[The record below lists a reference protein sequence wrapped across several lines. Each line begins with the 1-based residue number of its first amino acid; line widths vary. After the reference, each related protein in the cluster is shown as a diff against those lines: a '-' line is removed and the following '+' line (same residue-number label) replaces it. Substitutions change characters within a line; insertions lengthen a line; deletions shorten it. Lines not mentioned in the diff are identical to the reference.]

1 MRTSFLAWP
10 IAALATVI
18 FVGCGLE
25 QLSQGGGSGSSAA
38 TKGDAGSDADAG
50 IQGAGCGIESGSG
63 QQLCI
68 ATSICPTVI
77 VDTSSLPHCG
87 FRIKGSTSEL
97 VCACGDVICSMG
109 AFTTCSQAASLLS
122 SQTEGAVCAQV
133 PDGRCFGAAPT
144 SSGST
149 SSSGSRPTCDRTC
162 MQECGGGAACASI
175 CGC

>member
-97 VCACGDVICSMG
+97 VCACGEPLAPHALPRGLHELGVPVAHRAERSTPGRGSIPKEPDLGYGASHGYDVTHGGPSG
-109 AFTTCSQAASLLS
+109 PGDAPAD
-122 SQTEGAVCAQV
+122 V
-133 PDGRCFGAAPT
+133 PDAKT
-144 SSGST
+144 
-149 SSSGSRPTCDRTC
+149 
-162 MQECGGGAACASI
+162 
-175 CGC
+175 